1 MRENGVSQEELQK
14 AKNKYLSKIAFS
26 FENPRVRMNILGNYY
41 SRKNEI
47 LEPQKLKD
55 EINNVK
61 LKDINKFLK
70 NQYIKKNITVLGNI
84 K

>member
-1 MRENGVSQEELQK
+1 
-14 AKNKYLSKIAFS
+14 
-26 FENPRVRMNILGNYY
+26 
-41 SRKNEI
+41 
-47 LEPQKLKD
+47 
-55 EINNVK
+55 VK